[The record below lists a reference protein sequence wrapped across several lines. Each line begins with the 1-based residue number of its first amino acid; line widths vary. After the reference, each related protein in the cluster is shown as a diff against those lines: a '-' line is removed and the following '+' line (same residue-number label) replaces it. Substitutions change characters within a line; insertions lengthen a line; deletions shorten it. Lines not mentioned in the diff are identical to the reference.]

1 MKLVKAQLLKLFY
14 LNKASSLH
22 LLKSIR
28 VVSYTP
34 INILVLV
41 FLFILINKYFIPNN
55 VVIERI
61 AITAKRID
69 TDKIIVAK
77 FPETITFG
85 KLNI

>member
-1 MKLVKAQLLKLFY
+1 M
-14 LNKASSLH
+14 
-22 LLKSIR
+22 R

-41 FLFILINKYFIPNN
+41 FLFILSNKYFIPNN
-55 VVIERI
+55 VTVERI
-61 AITAKRID
+61 ATTAKRID
-69 TDKIIVAK
+69 TDKIIVVK

>member
-1 MKLVKAQLLKLFY
+1 M
-14 LNKASSLH
+14 
-22 LLKSIR
+22 R

-41 FLFILINKYFIPNN
+41 FLFILSNKYFIPNN

-77 FPETITFG
+77 FPDTITFG